1 MLNWLE
7 RYMLTETPMQMHR
20 RVWLFTFL
28 VAAINTGLYDQLF
41 LKFQFAELQSV
52 RLNTIIY
59 TFIFTVFLSAPWAYA
74 IGLLI
79 RKLAKTNA
87 DLKEVADHDAL
98 TGLLNRRAFKDVVEI
113 ERRKMRRLN
122 RDSFT
127 QDIARKGS
135 LIIIDLDHFKLVN
148 DTYGH
153 DAGDKVLQHVAA
165 ILNETSPAGATIAR
179 LGGEEFVIA
188 DIYSDDAGQLAEHIR
203 LKIFTSHL
211 MYQNQKIALSASAG
225 ATLLS
230 IDEPLQHALI
240 RADEALYAAKREGR
254 NRIVLAKD
262 TPSIVPSESTLASI
276 EFSTVR

>member
-74 IGLLI
+74 IALLI

-98 TGLLNRRAFKDVVEI
+98 TGLLNRRAFKDSVEI
-113 ERRKMRRLN
+113 ERRKIRRLN

-203 LKIFTSHL
+203 LKIFTSNL

-262 TPSIVPSESTLASI
+262 TPSIVPSESELASI
-276 EFSTVR
+276 ELFTVR